1 MQTGEDEMRD
11 TGRWSLAAV
20 PDARLEQGLAS
31 LLKEGTR
38 TEVWVVAHLAE
49 IEARGLH
56 LRLGYESMFQYCL
69 EYVRL
74 GDFEAFLRLNAAR
87 LARSYPII
95 FDLLERQ
102 QLHLTALRLLRH
114 YLTAANHREL
124 LAAACN
130 KSKRQLELLLVQ
142 WFPRADVPERL
153 QRLPQLEPLAPGRYR
168 LEVTIGEA
176 AKDQLELARDLMSHS
191 NPSGEWAPVIE
202 RAAQAL
208 VEQLRQRRFGER
220 KRGASSPPSKIEH
233 ASEGPNGGEGAGNQE
248 RASEGD
254 ANKGAAKV
262 GGGRAIGRPV
272 KRAVV
277 ARDGLRCTFV
287 GRDGRRCTAR
297 AFLQLDHVQPYAC
310 GGSNDAENVRV
321 LCGAHNRLL
330 AADMFGPEHADFA
343 RAK

>member
-1 MQTGEDEMRD
+1 MQTGKDEMRD
-11 TGRWSLAAV
+11 DGRWSLAAV
-20 PDARLEQGLAS
+20 PDARLEQGLTE
-31 LLKEGTR
+31 LLKKGTR

-87 LARSYPII
+87 LARSFPII
-95 FDLLERQ
+95 FDLLERR

-124 LAAACN
+124 LSAACN
-130 KSKRQLELLLVQ
+130 KSKRQIELLLVQ

-220 KRGASSPPSKIEH
+220 KRGGSRTRSKIER
-233 ASEGPNGGEGAGNQE
+233 ASEAPNGGERAGEEGAN
-248 RASEGD
+248 
-254 ANKGAAKV
+254 GAAKV
-262 GGGRAIGRPV
+262 GEGRAIGRPV

-297 AFLQLDHVQPYAC
+297 AFLQFDHVQPYAC

-321 LCGAHNRLL
+321 LCSAHNRLL
-330 AADMFGPEHADFA
+330 AADMFGTEHINFA

>member
-1 MQTGEDEMRD
+1 MQTGENEMRD
-11 TGRWSLAAV
+11 DGRWSLAAV
-20 PDARLEQGLAS
+20 PDARLEQDLTE
-31 LLKEGTR
+31 LLNEGTR

-49 IEARGLH
+49 IEVRGLH

-87 LARSYPII
+87 LARAYPII

-130 KSKRQLELLLVQ
+130 KSKRQIELLLVQ

-153 QRLPQLEPLAPGRYR
+153 RRLPQLEPLAPGRYR
-168 LEVTIGEA
+168 LEVTIGET
-176 AKDQLELARDLMSHS
+176 AKEQLELARDLMSHS
-191 NPSGEWAPVIE
+191 NPNGEWAAVIE

-208 VEQLRQRRFGER
+208 VDQLRQRRFGER
-220 KRGASSPPSKIEH
+220 KRGASRPRSNVEH
-233 ASEGPNGGEGAGNQE
+233 SSEGAKEPDRANEGATK
-248 RASEGD
+248 A
-254 ANKGAAKV
+254 GA
-262 GGGRAIGRPV
+262 GRAIGRPV

-297 AFLQLDHVQPYAC
+297 AFLQLDHVKPYAC

-330 AADMFGPEHADFA
+330 AADMFGPEHNHFA
-343 RAK
+343 RAR